1 MNMHPDPSSKLPL
14 TYIAYHVLLALAD
27 RPLHGYGIIKE
38 VAERTDGQTRLE
50 AGTLYAAI
58 KRLKE
63 DGLLEVADSSTEPGP
78 RQRRDYTLTGFGRAV
93 LEKESERLA
102 NLVAIARSKRVLPA
116 DSSA

>member
-1 MNMHPDPSSKLPL
+1 MNDIADPSAKLPL
-14 TYIAYHVLLALAD
+14 THLAYHVLLALAD
-27 RPLHGYGIIKE
+27 RPLHGYGIIQE

-63 DGLLEVADSSTEPGP
+63 DGLLEVADATSEPGP
-78 RQRRDYTLTGFGRAV
+78 RQRRDYTLTNFGCAV

-102 NLVAIARSKRVLPA
+102 NLVAIARFKRVLPA